1 MMERR
6 LVTPSTACV
15 RDSYCGHRINV
26 LSRKVTDMRKL
37 VSKANPLIV
46 FVGLIG
52 ILACGSVLS
61 SAYVPATA
69 ITIVNN
75 SSREIRHVYLS
86 PDQTHWGP
94 DQLGS
99 SVIAAGGGSV
109 TITADCGG
117 SSVKVIAEDH
127 EGCFFYT
134 AASCSSN
141 STWTITN
148 ATTPDCGSE

>member
-1 MMERR
+1 MVQR
-6 LVTPSTACV
+6 LVIPSTACV
-15 RDSYCGHRINV
+15 RDSYCGQRINV
-26 LSRKVTDMRKL
+26 LSRKVPDMRKL

-61 SAYVPATA
+61 SAHAPAA
-69 ITIVNN
+69 SITIVNN
-75 SSREIRHVYLS
+75 SSREIRAVYFS
-86 PDQTHWGP
+86 PDQTNWGP

-109 TITADCGG
+109 TLTANCSG
-117 SSVKVIAEDH
+117 SSVKVIAEDN

-134 AASCSSN
+134 VASCSSN

-148 ATTPDCGSE
+148 ATAPDCGSE

>member
-1 MMERR
+1 M
-6 LVTPSTACV
+6 
-15 RDSYCGHRINV
+15 G
-26 LSRKVTDMRKL
+26 KL
-37 VSKANPLIV
+37 LSKANPVIV
-46 FVGLIG
+46 LVGLLG
-52 ILACGSVLS
+52 VLASASVLS
-61 SAYVPATA
+61 SAHAPAA
-69 ITIVNN
+69 SITIVNN
-75 SSREIRHVYLS
+75 SSREIRAVYLS
-86 PDQTHWGP
+86 PDQTNWGP

-134 AASCSSN
+134 VASCSSN

-148 ATTPDCGSE
+148 ANAPDCGNE

>member
-1 MMERR
+1 MMAQRR
-6 LVTPSTACV
+6 DIRSTACV
-15 RDSYCGHRINV
+15 RRFLKIEQINV
-26 LSRKVTDMRKL
+26 LSRKVTEMAKS

-52 ILACGSVLS
+52 ILVCGTVLS
-61 SAYVPATA
+61 SAHAPVAS

-75 SSREIRHVYLS
+75 SSREIRAVYFS
-86 PDQTHWGP
+86 PDQTNWGP

-109 TITADCGG
+109 TINADCGG

-134 AASCSSN
+134 VVSCSGN
-141 STWTITN
+141 QTWTITN
-148 ATTPDCGSE
+148 AAAPDCGSE

>member
-1 MMERR
+1 M
-6 LVTPSTACV
+6 
-15 RDSYCGHRINV
+15 G
-26 LSRKVTDMRKL
+26 KL
-37 VSKANPLIV
+37 LTKTKALIV
-46 FVGLIG
+46 FVVIVG
-52 ILACGSVLS
+52 IFGGSSLLS
-61 SAYVPATA
+61 SAHAPTAA

-75 SSREIRHVYLS
+75 SSREIRAVYFS
-86 PDQTHWGP
+86 PDQNNWGP

-134 AASCSSN
+134 VASCSSN

-148 ATTPDCGSE
+148 ATAPDCGSE